1 MWFLEIFLCSW
12 LFSSLTIF
20 VQEILA
26 YPPPLL
32 HLTIPTQRK
41 SGWPGLISVW
51 CANAPSPAGEHVL
64 PILCS
69 EPHACIS
76 SQGLVPWNSMLVRN
90 HQLPMPPSKSAL
102 DLSFTVRSPCHH
114 PPPQLPWNLVGNN
127 AGGCKIKQ
135 PQHLTASSS
144 WFALLV
150 YCDANWHL
158 AMMCIKF
165 QNPVWVCIEIKNLRK
180 EERKGWSHSQ
190 WQQPVS
196 FSCH

>member
-41 SGWPGLISVW
+41 SGWPGLISDW

-76 SQGLVPWNSMLVRN
+76 SQDLVPWNSMLVRN

-114 PPPQLPWNLVGNN
+114 SLP
-127 AGGCKIKQ
+127 
-135 PQHLTASSS
+135 
-144 WFALLV
+144 
-150 YCDANWHL
+150 
-158 AMMCIKF
+158 
-165 QNPVWVCIEIKNLRK
+165 
-180 EERKGWSHSQ
+180 
-190 WQQPVS
+190 
-196 FSCH
+196 SCHEIWLGIMQVAAKLNSLNIWLHQVVDLPCWFIVMLTGIWLWCVLNFKTLCGCV